1 MAVEIQA
8 ASALHKLKRKI
19 PYSWDLNIYRG
30 CSHGCR
36 YCYALYSHQYV
47 GSSSKRNCEAAA
59 EKAEQPRA
67 KAPARSLMEAAV
79 SAAPGGGFFS
89 DIYVKTNIAELLEKE
104 LSEGNWKREV
114 INIGGV
120 TDSYQPAEEHYRLMP
135 EILKLLIKYK
145 TPAIIS
151 TKSDLILRDYD
162 LIDRLSRITYIN
174 VASTI
179 TTMDENLRTVI
190 EPGSASSAKR
200 FAMLKEFRKTNASIG
215 LHVMP
220 ILPFLTDGEDNFDR
234 LFSAAADGAV
244 HYVLPGVLY
253 LRGKTRPYYFNFLE
267 SHFPELTGQYRALY
281 KKGGADKTYKNS
293 LYEIVNRLRDSY
305 NLSSSY
311 MKPMR
316 EKLKT

>member
-1 MAVEIQA
+1 MAIEIQA
-8 ASALHKLKRKI
+8 SSALHKLKRKI

-47 GSSSKRNCEAAA
+47 GSGSKRNCEPAA
-59 EKAEQPRA
+59 EKARKPGKETPVQ
-67 KAPARSLMEAAV
+67 SSTEAAA

-89 DIYVKTNIAELLEKE
+89 DIYVKTNIPDLLEKE
-104 LSEGNWKREV
+104 LSAGSWKREV

-120 TDSYQPAEEHYRLMP
+120 TDSYQPAEELYRLMP

-190 EPGSASSAKR
+190 EPGSDPSAKR
-200 FAMLKEFRKTNASIG
+200 FAALKEFRKTNASIG

-234 LFSAAADGAV
+234 LFSAAAGSAV

-253 LRGKTRPYYFNFLE
+253 LRGKTRPYYFKFLE
-267 SHFPELTGQYRALY
+267 KHYPELAGQYSALY
-281 KKGGADKTYKNS
+281 KKGGADKSYKNS